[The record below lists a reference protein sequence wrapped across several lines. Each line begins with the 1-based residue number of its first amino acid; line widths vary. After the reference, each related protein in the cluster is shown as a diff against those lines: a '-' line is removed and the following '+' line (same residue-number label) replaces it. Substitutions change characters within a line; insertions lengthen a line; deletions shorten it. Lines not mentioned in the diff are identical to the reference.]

1 MDKSWSERQRVVDSF
16 NVVLLRGIIM
26 NEIFDFIKNRVLAY
40 IIDLFLV
47 ILFTALVRDL
57 VYSFLID
64 VPLLDSSGT
73 LFLSTIIGGITA
85 PIAYFALFEM
95 YLGTTIGKKL
105 YILIVIDENDDEE
118 GDDYKKVSLMSAF
131 IRSLSKIRIELTI
144 LDFLV
149 GVAISKTEQQR
160 LLDILAKT
168 RVIPG
173 PDPGYARGEQKTINA
188 FKLVFTLI
196 ALAFFSIWIFTTILS
211 YLEFFRD
218 FY

>member
-1 MDKSWSERQRVVDSF
+1 
-16 NVVLLRGIIM
+16 
-26 NEIFDFIKNRVLAY
+26 
-40 IIDLFLV
+40 
-47 ILFTALVRDL
+47 
-57 VYSFLID
+57 
-64 VPLLDSSGT
+64 
-73 LFLSTIIGGITA
+73 
-85 PIAYFALFEM
+85 
-95 YLGTTIGKKL
+95 
-105 YILIVIDENDDEE
+105 
-118 GDDYKKVSLMSAF
+118 MSAF
-131 IRSLSKIRIELTI
+131 IRSLSKIRIEFTI
-144 LDFLV
+144 LDYLV
-149 GVAISKTEQQR
+149 GVAISKSEQRR